1 MAINTDPESLER
13 IASVINTA
21 TDEITAAVQ
30 KMQSALLSA
39 QWNDSVRRK
48 FDSDFATLISDLKKF
63 QSQAPQTVQYLKT
76 KASQLKQYQS

>member
-13 IASVINTA
+13 VATAINSATGEIA
-21 TDEITAAVQ
+21 AAVQ
-30 KMQSALLSA
+30 KMQSALSSA

-48 FDSDFATLISDLKKF
+48 FEADFSTLVSDLKKF

-76 KASQLKQYQS
+76 KANQLKQYQS

>member
-21 TDEITAAVQ
+21 TGEITAAVQ